1 MLLMRDASWALASER
16 RVVTASA
23 TRLERCEK
31 KRQAAPSAAFQTAGA
46 SVQLLGFRW
55 MIRWC

>member
-31 KRQAAPSAAFQTAGA
+31 KRQAAPSAAFQTPAQVYSCSAFDG
-46 SVQLLGFRW
+46 
-55 MIRWC
+55 